1 MIIKKTAFCSNK
13 TCCPTIEIDT
23 EANTVTIVDDFEGK
37 VTMDLEQ
44 WVSIR
49 DQSFDAIAEALVA
62 ETEELGLYDNA

>member
-1 MIIKKTAFCSNK
+1 
-13 TCCPTIEIDT
+13 
-23 EANTVTIVDDFEGK
+23 
-37 VTMDLEQ
+37 MDLEQ